1 MTIGEYLNLQIKS
14 NDEALKKLNKDDI
27 NQVDLVY
34 YYEGKRDAYN
44 DILYYLPKAQAKEAS
59 K

>member
-1 MTIGEYLNLQIKS
+1 MTINEYLILQIKS
-14 NDEALKKLNKDDI
+14 NDEVLKKLDKNDI

-44 DILYYLPKAQAKEAS
+44 DILYYLPEAQAKEAS

>member
-1 MTIGEYLNLQIKS
+1 MTIGEYLIFQIKS
-14 NDEALKKLNKDDI
+14 NDETLKKLDKNDI

>member
-1 MTIGEYLNLQIKS
+1 MTINEYLIFQIKS
-14 NDEALKKLNKDDI
+14 NDEALKKLDKNDI

-44 DILYYLPKAQAKEAS
+44 DILYYLPEAQAKEAS

>member
-1 MTIGEYLNLQIKS
+1 MTIGEYLIFQIKS
-14 NDEALKKLNKDDI
+14 NDETLKKLDKNDI

-44 DILYYLPKAQAKEAS
+44 DILYYLPKTQAKEVS

>member
-1 MTIGEYLNLQIKS
+1 MTIGEYLNFQIKS
-14 NDEALKKLNKDDI
+14 NDEALKKLDKDDI

-44 DILYYLPKAQAKEAS
+44 DILYYLSKTQAKEAS